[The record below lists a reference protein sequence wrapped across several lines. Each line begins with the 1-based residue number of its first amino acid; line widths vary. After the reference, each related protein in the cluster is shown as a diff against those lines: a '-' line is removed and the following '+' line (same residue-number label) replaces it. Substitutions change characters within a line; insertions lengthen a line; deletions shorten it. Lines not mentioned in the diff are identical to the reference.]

1 MADVKLMI
9 AGRPY
14 DVHCADG
21 EEAQLLQLA
30 AVVDEKARGIQ
41 GGTEVR
47 QLLFA
52 ALMLADDAQE
62 AKGKIDK
69 AEPHSDSLRAAVA
82 LAESREAQARDEL
95 KSALSE
101 LNALKKA
108 NADAVNTPTRNDRA
122 LLQIADRIEALAERA
137 NRPVPEPAANDQ
149 SALKAEVVA
158 VIGELDRLISEAK
171 HG

>member
-52 ALMLADDAQE
+52 AQMLADDAQE

-82 LAESREAQARDEL
+82 LAESREAAARDEL
-95 KSALSE
+95 RAAVVRE
-101 LNALKKA
+101 QAALKELEA
-108 NADAVNTPTRNDRA
+108 LRAAPATAPPGNPANDRA
-122 LLQIADRIEALAERA
+122 LLQIADRIDALATKVE
-137 NRPVPEPAANDQ
+137 Q
-149 SALKAEVVA
+149 
-158 VIGELDRLISEAK
+158 IS
-171 HG
+171 

>member
-69 AEPHSDSLRAAVA
+69 AEPQSDSLRAAVA
-82 LAESREAQARDEL
+82 LAESREAAARDEL
-95 KSALSE
+95 RAAVVREQSALKE
-101 LNALKKA
+101 LETARSTATAPSAPNPA
-108 NADAVNTPTRNDRA
+108 NDRA
-122 LLQIADRIEALAERA
+122 LLQIADRIEALATKVE
-137 NRPVPEPAANDQ
+137 Q
-149 SALKAEVVA
+149 FS
-158 VIGELDRLISEAK
+158 
-171 HG
+171 

>member
-69 AEPHSDSLRAAVA
+69 AEPQSDSLRAAVA
-82 LAESREAQARDEL
+82 LAESREAAARDEL
-95 KSALSE
+95 RAAVVREQSALKE
-101 LNALKKA
+101 LEAARSTATVPSAPKPA
-108 NADAVNTPTRNDRA
+108 NDRA
-122 LLQIADRIEALAERA
+122 LLQIADRIEALATKVEQI
-137 NRPVPEPAANDQ
+137 P
-149 SALKAEVVA
+149 
-158 VIGELDRLISEAK
+158 
-171 HG
+171 

>member
-1 MADVKLMI
+1 MADVKLTI

-62 AKGKIDK
+62 AKGKVDK
-69 AEPHSDSLRAAVA
+69 AEPQSDSLRAAVA
-82 LAESREAQARDEL
+82 LAESREAATRDEL
-95 KSALSE
+95 RAAVVREQAALKELDALRATPSAPPPAKSA
-101 LNALKKA
+101 
-108 NADAVNTPTRNDRA
+108 NDRA
-122 LLQIADRIEALAERA
+122 LLQIADRIEALATKVE
-137 NRPVPEPAANDQ
+137 Q
-149 SALKAEVVA
+149 
-158 VIGELDRLISEAK
+158 IS
-171 HG
+171 

>member
-1 MADVKLMI
+1 MADVKLTI

-21 EEAQLLQLA
+21 QESQLVQLA

-52 ALMLADDAQE
+52 ALMLADEMQE
-62 AKGKIDK
+62 ARGKVEK
-69 AEPHSDSLRAAVA
+69 TEPQSDSLRAAVA

-95 KSALSE
+95 KAAVARE
-101 LNALKKA
+101 Q
-108 NADAVNTPTRNDRA
+108 DAM
-122 LLQIADRIEALAERA
+122 
-137 NRPVPEPAANDQ
+137 
-149 SALKAEVVA
+149 K
-158 VIGELDRLISEAK
+158 
-171 HG
+171 

>member
-1 MADVKLMI
+1 MADVKLTI

-21 EEAQLLQLA
+21 QEAQLLQLA

-62 AKGKIDK
+62 ARGKADK
-69 AEPHSDSLRAAVA
+69 AEPQSDSLRAAVA
-82 LAESREAQARDEL
+82 LAESRESAARDEL
-95 KSALSE
+95 RAAVARE
-101 LNALKKA
+101 QAALKELEA
-108 NADAVNTPTRNDRA
+108 ARSTPAAPAPAKPTNDRA
-122 LLQIADRIEALAERA
+122 LLQIADRIEALATKVE
-137 NRPVPEPAANDQ
+137 Q
-149 SALKAEVVA
+149 
-158 VIGELDRLISEAK
+158 IS
-171 HG
+171 